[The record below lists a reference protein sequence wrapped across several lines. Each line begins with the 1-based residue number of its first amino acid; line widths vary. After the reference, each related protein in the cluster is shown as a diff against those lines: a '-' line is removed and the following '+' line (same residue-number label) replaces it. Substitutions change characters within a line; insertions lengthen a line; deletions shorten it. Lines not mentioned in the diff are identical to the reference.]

1 MSFNISYIFK
11 AVDNFTA
18 PARKIARSLDPIN
31 AKVKRVSASVKR
43 MGDNMA
49 GIGAR
54 MSATVTAP
62 LALVAGFALKA
73 SAEMETLQVSF
84 ETMLGSAEK
93 AKVLVKGLTKFA
105 ASTPFQIA
113 DIGKASKQLLAFGV
127 AGDEVLGKLKFLG
140 DISAG
145 ANVPLGD
152 MAAIFGKVKAKG
164 KAMTEELLQ
173 LSDRGVP
180 IIDILSKGFGVTGE
194 QIFKMASKGQISF
207 GVMEKALKSMA
218 SKGGLFFNQMQRQSG
233 TLGGLFSTLK
243 DNVNIALAKIGDT
256 LVETFDIKGNIK
268 KFIEMIGKLT
278 QKFQDFVKNNPKLAK
293 IILIIAAV
301 VAGLAPLLV
310 VVGLLTAAVG
320 GLGAVFATVFSPVT
334 LIVAAIAGLVALGV
348 FLYKKYKPFRDLI
361 LGIFSVIKFA
371 FNGLILLAKTIASG
385 ISSVFEGMGVSTSDA
400 LEGVSSVIGKIGEG
414 IRAISP
420 IVKVLATAV
429 KDVFF
434 FLGDLIAKIAF
445 GIRQAIEGITGFI
458 DGISS
463 KIQSVKD
470 LFGSSSVTVNAA
482 GAAGS
487 AKSIQTDKLSAMGAG
502 LFGFAPQQ
510 NSRAQVDININDR
523 NRIVESIQTKATG
536 SIFESL
542 NVGQNMVGQ

>member
-1 MSFNISYIFK
+1 
-11 AVDNFTA
+11 
-18 PARKIARSLDPIN
+18 
-31 AKVKRVSASVKR
+31 
-43 MGDNMA
+43 
-49 GIGAR
+49 

-93 AKVLVKGLTKFA
+93 AKVLVQGLTKFA
-105 ASTPFQIA
+105 ASTPFQIT

-180 IIDILSKGFGVTGE
+180 IIDVLSKGFGVTGE

-207 GVMEKALKSMA
+207 DVMEKALKSMA

-256 LVETFDIKGNIK
+256 LVKTFDVKGNIK
-268 KFIEMIGKLT
+268 KFIEMIGRLT

-361 LGIFSVIKFA
+361 LGIFSIIKFA

-385 ISSVFEGMGVSTSDA
+385 ISSVFEGMGVSTSEA
-400 LEGVSSVIGKIGEG
+400 LEGVSTVIGKIGDG

-420 IVKVLATAV
+420 IVKFLATAV

-470 LFGSSSVTVNAA
+470 LFGSSSVTVKAA

-510 NSRAQVDININDR
+510 NSRAQVDINVNDR

-536 SIFESL
+536 SLFESL